1 MTTQQK
7 QQQQQQQQQK
17 PTESGESAGDLPK
30 EDIDP
35 GISPGVV
42 TDGDSLNE
50 GGKKALEAERKAR
63 READKRAKALEAQL
77 AAIEAANM
85 SEQEKA
91 IAAAKTAGATEAT
104 ASMQS
109 RLFTAEVRA
118 AATGKLVDIDLVADE
133 MVALKILGLES
144 VPTTD
149 DGQIDA
155 GAITAAIDALVEAK
169 PHLAMKSGGVMRP
182 TGSPDGGP
190 RGGEP
195 EDLAS
200 TDMDTYRRLRRGQK

>member
-1 MTTQQK
+1 MTDTQQTTDTAEDGASSTL
-7 QQQQQQQQQK
+7 
-17 PTESGESAGDLPK
+17 PNNDGDSSNL
-30 EDIDP
+30 
-35 GISPGVV
+35 SNN
-42 TDGDSLNE
+42 DGDSLNE

-77 AAIEAANM
+77 AAIEAENM
-85 SEQEKA
+85 SETEKA
-91 IAAAKTAGATEAT
+91 IAEARAAGATEAT
-104 ASMQS
+104 TAMQS

-118 AATGKLVDIDLVADE
+118 AASGKLVDIDLVADE
-133 MVALKILGLES
+133 TVALKILGLES

-169 PHLAMKSGGVMRP
+169 PHLAAKNGGVMRP